1 MSDKRTMVQDSST
14 VSPARPRSSPRVTG
28 APGELQQRT
37 GLVSVVIP
45 TYNYARFLGDA
56 IRSVLDQTYPSVEI
70 IVVDDGSTDDPAAIV
85 AKFEAVE
92 FIAQQ
97 NQGLSAARNAGLR
110 ACRGEL
116 VVFLDADDRLLPD
129 ALATGARLLADNPS
143 LGFAAGYSRLISVD
157 GVPQATVNRP
167 VSREHEPYVA
177 LLSRNSIR
185 NPAAVV
191 FRRDIV
197 DAVGGFVSGVDACA
211 DLELYLRI
219 TRSFP
224 VVFHEVTVA
233 EYRRHGE
240 NMSDNA
246 AVMLRQALE
255 VLRQQRPYLVTAAR
269 RRALRDGTRSI
280 REYFGDLLVEQI
292 RARVRSRSEW
302 WRMLQD
308 VAVLSRFDPAA
319 VLQHAG
325 RKLRALWRRADAPE
339 SAA

>member
-1 MSDKRTMVQDSST
+1 MSDQRTIVQHSAI
-14 VSPARPRSSPRVTG
+14 VSPAAPGSSPRITG
-28 APGELQQRT
+28 ALEEMEPRA

-45 TYNYARFLGDA
+45 TYNYARFLGEA
-56 IRSVLDQTYPSVEI
+56 IQSVVDQTYPSVEI
-70 IVVDDGSTDDPAAIV
+70 IVVNDGSTDDPAAIV
-85 AKFEAVE
+85 ANFEAVG
-92 FIAQQ
+92 FITQQ
-97 NQGLSAARNAGLR
+97 NQGLSAARNAGL
-110 ACRGEL
+110 AASRGEL

-129 ALATGARLLADNPS
+129 AIATGARLLADNPS
-143 LGFAAGYSRLISVD
+143 LGFAAGYSRFISVD
-157 GVPQATVNRP
+157 GMPLATVNRP

-177 LLSRNSIR
+177 LLAHNSIR

-191 FRRDIV
+191 FRRLV
-197 DAVGGFVSGVDACA
+197 LDAVGGFVSGHDACA

-224 VVFHEVTVA
+224 VAFHEVTVA

-255 VLRQQRPYLVTAAR
+255 VLGQQRPHLVTAAR
-269 RRALRDGTRSI
+269 RQALREGKRGI
-280 REYFGDLLVEQI
+280 RAHFGDLLVEQI
-292 RARVRSRSEW
+292 RARVRNRSEW
-302 WRMLQD
+302 RRLVQD

-319 VLQHAG
+319 VFEHAG
-325 RKLRALWRRADAPE
+325 RKLRALRRGADAPE